1 MTFSRIPEPTELCHQ
16 IPFMENAERISA
28 RESNVL
34 AMLAVGADD
43 MTIASQLHV
52 SHRTVR
58 AHISS
63 LFRKLHVNNRTEV
76 ALIGLVDHLR
86 TCERCADAIRM
97 RRSEPRRQEC

>member
-1 MTFSRIPEPTELCHQ
+1 MTSSHTTESTGLCHQ
-16 IPFMENAERISA
+16 IAFMENAERISG

-34 AMLAVGADD
+34 AVLAVGADD

-63 LFRKLHVNNRTEV
+63 LFRKLHVNNRTEA
-76 ALIGLVDHLR
+76 ALIGLIDHLR
-86 TCERCADAIRM
+86 SCERCVDAIRM
-97 RRSEPRRQEC
+97 QGVPISSRR